1 MSEAPAKRGFP
12 WWAYRVVLVVILAFA
27 LWPIGSVMYAASVAE
42 AHGCAV
48 DEGSVHSCIVNGQD
62 IGEQLYAFGVMGW
75 FMLATVP
82 LGGGALIVWLI
93 VLLIHR
99 SAWGRRQRAAP

>member
-1 MSEAPAKRGFP
+1 MSEAQARRRFP
-12 WWAYRVVLVVILAFA
+12 WWAYGVVLVLILAFS
-27 LWPIGSVMYAASVAE
+27 LWPIGSVMYAASVAG
-42 AHGCAV
+42 AHGCAL
-48 DEGSVHSCIVNGQD
+48 DEGSVHPCIVDGKD
-62 IGEQLYAFGVMGW
+62 IGEELYAFGVMGW

-99 SAWGRRQRAAP
+99 SAWGRKNQAAP